1 MAEVGEPDPHDELRA
16 FLREQVALTPNR
28 TPSGYDAIR
37 AVLPE
42 IRALKAK
49 RWTDAEIRE
58 LLARMGVRLSLATL
72 RQYTQKAAR
81 EAAGH
86 EPMRRRGKVTAKP
99 PAGTAPIASERQPEP
114 ARPVSGGR
122 DPRPTRGDASA
133 AATVGHRLSTKDL

>member
-1 MAEVGEPDPHDELRA
+1 MTAMAEVGEPDPHDELRA

-49 RWTDAEIRE
+49 RRTDAEIRE
-58 LLARMGVRLSLATL
+58 LLARMGVKLSLATL
-72 RQYTQKAAR
+72 RQYTQKATR

-86 EPMRRRGKVTAKP
+86 KPMRRRGKATAKP
-99 PAGTAPIASERQPEP
+99 PAGTAPILSERQQPG
-114 ARPVSGGR
+114 SGGR
-122 DPRPTRGDASA
+122 APRPTRGDASA